1 MKKFSEFNE
10 EASDEDNTK
19 KSVLNLIATSL
30 NRQAS
35 SSDKDKDTRSILMLI
50 AALGMLNA
58 KDDTG
63 LSLSTARRLA
73 SGSGT
78 KSNK

>member
-1 MKKFSEFNE
+1 MKKFSEFKE

-35 SSDKDKDTRSILMLI
+35 SSSEKDTRSILMLI

>member
-10 EASDEDNTK
+10 EVSDEDNTK

-35 SSDKDKDTRSILMLI
+35 SSSDKDNRSILMLI

>member
-10 EASDEDNTK
+10 EISDEDNTK

-35 SSDKDKDTRSILMLI
+35 SSDKDTRSILMLI

>member
-10 EASDEDNTK
+10 ETSDEDNTK

-35 SSDKDKDTRSILMLI
+35 SSSDKDTRSILMLI

>member
-10 EASDEDNTK
+10 ETSDEDNTK

-35 SSDKDKDTRSILMLI
+35 SPDKDTRSILMLI

-73 SGSGT
+73 SGSSI

>member
-1 MKKFSEFNE
+1 MKKFSEFKE

-35 SSDKDKDTRSILMLI
+35 SSSDKDTRSILMLI

>member
-10 EASDEDNTK
+10 EAPDEDNTK

-35 SSDKDKDTRSILMLI
+35 SSDKDTRSILMLI

>member
-35 SSDKDKDTRSILMLI
+35 STSDKDTRSILMLI

-73 SGSGT
+73 AGSSI

>member
-35 SSDKDKDTRSILMLI
+35 SSSDKDTRSILMLI

>member
-10 EASDEDNTK
+10 ETSDEDNTK

-35 SSDKDKDTRSILMLI
+35 SSDKDTRSILMLI

-73 SGSGT
+73 SGSTT